1 MKRRYTLAFLLLCIL
16 PVLCP
21 AQRTEIPAGVNPSS
35 DSLHRTVAPNPPS
48 DPDSLRLS
56 RIDSELAAL
65 VGRDSTFR
73 REVDVT
79 SGRLSLSEL
88 LRNIARA
95 SGVNVSV
102 RGVENIPVS
111 CNFRR
116 ARVDDLVRF
125 LCREYRLDAAASGNI
140 LSIFPAAAPTAPAP
154 DPDVAYAAADTTL
167 TYDLRGE
174 RLIDVAKKIARLS
187 ARNVIVPEPLYD
199 CKVSGYVRRMP
210 FDEALRTLAAVNGL
224 LAERDAQDV
233 WTLWR
238 EEPAAQ
244 GGKMSAGPAYMRRRQ
259 FTPNE
264 LRVDSLGRITA
275 RIARGN
281 VQDVILD
288 LCDELELNYYFQ
300 SPVNLTAGVWV
311 DGTDFETLLSVL
323 LKGSPYSYYTER
335 GIWIF
340 GAAASDGLSSSAVLP
355 LVYRSVSKVEEIIP
369 EALKQNVAVKTFPDL
384 NALILS
390 GDRRD
395 VARVETF
402 LRSVDKPVPM
412 VTMEILIAD
421 VTKSKIHEIGVGA
434 GVGDKAVKT
443 SGTLSPGVDM
453 TFGAN
458 AVNDLLGRI
467 RGTVNLGRVTP
478 NFYLSLQALE
488 EDGVVRLLSTPKLS
502 TLNGHEAT
510 LTSGETQYYKEV
522 QNNYYGTQNPISS
535 ESYQW
540 KSVDANL
547 SIKVTPYV
555 SEDRQI
561 TLEIEFEQTE
571 FTDRTA
577 EDAPPGT
584 ATRASSRSSR
594 CRTRRWCFS
603 AGWIATRW
611 SAPRAVC
618 RFWRVCPSSSGSSA
632 RRSATRSNV
641 RSISSSNPRS

>member
-1 MKRRYTLAFLLLCIL
+1 MIKRHFYPAVFLLLSL
-16 PVLCP
+16 YST
-21 AQRTEIPAGVNPSS
+21 AQPS
-35 DSLHRTVAPNPPS
+35 
-48 DPDSLRLS
+48 DSLRLS

-65 VGRDSTFR
+65 VERDSTFR

-102 RGVENIPVS
+102 RGVEKIPVS
-111 CNFRR
+111 CNFTR
-116 ARVDDLVRF
+116 AQVDDLIRF
-125 LCREYRLDAAASGNI
+125 LCREYRLDVAVAGNI
-140 LSIFPAAAPTAPAP
+140 LSIFPAAAQPAPAP
-154 DPDVAYAAADTTL
+154 DPDIIFTASDTTL
-167 TYDLRGE
+167 AYDLRDD
-174 RLIDVAKKIARLS
+174 RLIDVVKKIGRLS
-187 ARNVIVPEPLYD
+187 SRNVIIPQSLYD

-210 FDEALRTLAAVNGL
+210 FDDALQTLAEVNGL
-224 LAERDAQDV
+224 LAEKDASDV

-238 EEPAAQ
+238 EEPTVQ
-244 GGKMSAGPAYMRRRQ
+244 GGKASGPSYQRRRQ

-264 LRVDSLGRITA
+264 LQVDSLGRITA

-340 GAAASDGLSSSAVLP
+340 GAAASDGLSSATVLP
-355 LVYRSVSKVEEIIP
+355 LVYRAVSKVEEIIP
-369 EALKQNVAVKTFPDL
+369 EVLKQNVAVKTFPDL

-421 VTKSKIHEIGVGA
+421 VTKSRIHEVGLEA

-443 SGTLSPGVDM
+443 SGTLSPGVEM

-571 FTDRTA
+571 FTDRNV

-584 ATRASSRSSR
+584 ATRSFKSIVKVQNEEMVLLGGLDRNTMENSSRGVPFLAR
-594 CRTRRWCFS
+594 IPVIKWFFGKEKRNKVE
-603 AGWIATRW
+603 
-611 SAPRAVC
+611 RAL
-618 RFWRVCPSSSGSSA
+618 
-632 RRSATRSNV
+632 NV
-641 RSISSSNPRS
+641 FIKPTIVE

>member
-1 MKRRYTLAFLLLCIL
+1 MHKAHLGLLVLLLL
-16 PVLCP
+16 PLQTFSQN
-21 AQRTEIPAGVNPSS
+21 A
-35 DSLHRTVAPNPPS
+35 
-48 DPDSLRLS
+48 DSLRLS

-102 RGVENIPVS
+102 RSVENIPVS

-125 LCREYRLDAAASGNI
+125 LCREYRLDVAASGNI

-167 TYDLRGE
+167 SYDLRGE

-210 FDEALRTLAAVNGL
+210 FDDALRTLAAVNGL

-244 GGKMSAGPAYMRRRQ
+244 GGKRSAGPAYMRRRQ

-340 GAAASDGLSSSAVLP
+340 GAAATDGLSSATVLP
-355 LVYRSVSKVEEIIP
+355 LVYR
-369 EALKQNVAVKTFPDL
+369 AV
-384 NALILS
+384 
-390 GDRRD
+390 
-395 VARVETF
+395 
-402 LRSVDKPVPM
+402 
-412 VTMEILIAD
+412 
-421 VTKSKIHEIGVGA
+421 
-434 GVGDKAVKT
+434 
-443 SGTLSPGVDM
+443 
-453 TFGAN
+453 
-458 AVNDLLGRI
+458 
-467 RGTVNLGRVTP
+467 
-478 NFYLSLQALE
+478 
-488 EDGVVRLLSTPKLS
+488 
-502 TLNGHEAT
+502 
-510 LTSGETQYYKEV
+510 
-522 QNNYYGTQNPISS
+522 
-535 ESYQW
+535 
-540 KSVDANL
+540 
-547 SIKVTPYV
+547 
-555 SEDRQI
+555 
-561 TLEIEFEQTE
+561 
-571 FTDRTA
+571 
-577 EDAPPGT
+577 
-584 ATRASSRSSR
+584 
-594 CRTRRWCFS
+594 
-603 AGWIATRW
+603 
-611 SAPRAVC
+611 
-618 RFWRVCPSSSGSSA
+618 
-632 RRSATRSNV
+632 
-641 RSISSSNPRS
+641 

>member
-154 DPDVAYAAADTTL
+154 DP
-167 TYDLRGE
+167 
-174 RLIDVAKKIARLS
+174 DVAKKIARLS

-584 ATRASSRSSR
+584 ATRSFKSIVKVQNEEMVLLGGLDRNTMERSSR
-594 CRTRRWCFS
+594 GVPFLARVPVIKWFFGKEKRNKVERTLNIF
-603 AGWIATRW
+603 IKPT
-611 SAPRAVC
+611 V
-618 RFWRVCPSSSGSSA
+618 VE
-632 RRSATRSNV
+632 
-641 RSISSSNPRS
+641 

>member
-1 MKRRYTLAFLLLCIL
+1 MHNTRLGLLVLLLL
-16 PVLCP
+16 PLQTFSQN
-21 AQRTEIPAGVNPSS
+21 A
-35 DSLHRTVAPNPPS
+35 DSI
-48 DPDSLRLS
+48 RLS

-73 REVDVT
+73 REVDIT

-88 LRNIARA
+88 LRNVARA
-95 SGVNVSV
+95 SGVNLSV
-102 RGVENIPVS
+102 RGVEEVPVS

-116 ARVDDLVRF
+116 ARVEDLVRF
-125 LCREYRLDAAASGNI
+125 LCREYRLDVAVSGNI
-140 LSIFPAAAPTAPAP
+140 LSVFPAAAAPTPRP

-167 TYDLRGE
+167 TYDLHGE
-174 RLIDVAKKIARLS
+174 RLIDVAKKIARVS
-187 ARNVIVPEPLYD
+187 SCNVVVPQPLYD
-199 CKVSGYVRRMP
+199 FRVSGYVRRMP
-210 FDEALRTLAAVNGL
+210 FDEALRTLASVNGL
-224 LAERDAQDV
+224 QADRNAHDV

-238 EEPAAQ
+238 EESAAQ
-244 GGKMSAGPAYMRRRQ
+244 GGKSPSGPAYARRRQ
-259 FTPNE
+259 FAPDE

-288 LCDELELNYYFQ
+288 LCESLRLNYYFQ
-300 SPVNLTAGVWV
+300 SPVNLTAGIWIE
-311 DGTDFETLLSVL
+311 GTDFETLLSVL
-323 LKGSPYSYYTER
+323 LKGSPYSFYTER

-340 GAAASDGLSSSAVLP
+340 GTAERDGLHAASVVP
-355 LVYRSVSKVEEIIP
+355 LVCRAVSKTEEIIP
-369 EALKQNVAVKTFPDL
+369 EALKRNVAVKTFPDL

-390 GDRRD
+390 GDRRE
-395 VARVETF
+395 VSRVETF
-402 LRSVDKPVPM
+402 LRSVDKPVPL

-421 VTKSKIHEIGVGA
+421 VTKSKIHQIGIGA
-434 GVGDKAVKT
+434 GVGDRAVRT

-453 TFGAN
+453 TYGAG
-458 AVNDLLGRI
+458 AVNSLLGRI
-467 RGTVNLGRVTP
+467 DGAVNLGRVTP
-478 NFYLSLQALE
+478 NFYLNLQALE
-488 EDGVVRLLSTPKLS
+488 EDGTIRLLSTPKLS

-555 SEDRQI
+555 SEDRHI

-571 FTDRTA
+571 FTDRKV

-584 ATRASSRSSR
+584 ATRSFRSIVKVQNEEMVLLGGLDRNTMERSSR
-594 CRTRRWCFS
+594 GVPFLARIPVIKWFFGKEKRNKVERTLNIF
-603 AGWIATRW
+603 IKPT
-611 SAPRAVC
+611 V
-618 RFWRVCPSSSGSSA
+618 VE
-632 RRSATRSNV
+632 
-641 RSISSSNPRS
+641 